1 MRALRVGVLFCF
13 LVVLLSCQ
21 NQKSQ
26 NNSTKIESQTE
37 EVIKKEVVKTKEKQT
52 IGEFI
57 SELKS
62 VFASNDLNGFK
73 ALSKMKRD
81 DILNEKF
88 IQDWNT
94 QIQDVGITQIEES
107 MNIPGALE
115 FQIEKSG
122 EAFIII
128 VKMQENNTYKIID
141 VMGIG

>member
-81 DILNEKF
+81 DVLNDKF
-88 IQDWNT
+88 IRDWNA
-94 QIQDVGITQIEES
+94 QIQNVGLTQIEES
-107 MNIPGALE
+107 MNIPGALQ
-115 FQIEKSG
+115 FQIEKDH
-122 EAFIII
+122 EAQIII
-128 VKMQENNTYKIID
+128 VKMQEDNTYKIID